1 MVMLTSNKFIVYLQT
16 FLREPSMKGN
26 IKLTLFAGLTIIS
39 LLAMSVSTMNLE
51 LKAQSQNQ
59 TSSPQLTQ
67 DVQKRLAGVSQKF
80 RELVSKSGVNL
91 TLPQSGN
98 LTDQVQKLSQ
108 SSGIKTLSQQLPQL
122 LDLGINATNIKQ
134 LQTGNN
140 DLPGLVKKFGI
151 LADLIP

>member
-1 MVMLTSNKFIVYLQT
+1 
-16 FLREPSMKGN
+16 MKGN

-39 LLAMSVSTMNLE
+39 LLAMSFSTLNLE
-51 LKAQSQNQ
+51 VKAQSQNQ
-59 TSSPQLTQ
+59 TSPQVSQ
-67 DVQKRLAGVSQKF
+67 EVEKRLAAVSQKF

-134 LQTGNN
+134 LQTGSN

>member
-1 MVMLTSNKFIVYLQT
+1 MLTSNKFILYLQT

>member
-1 MVMLTSNKFIVYLQT
+1 
-16 FLREPSMKGN
+16 MKKN

-51 LKAQSQNQ
+51 LKAQGQNQ
-59 TSSPQLTQ
+59 TSPQVSQ
-67 DVQKRLAGVSQKF
+67 EVEKRLAAVSQKF

-122 LDLGINATNIKQ
+122 SDLGINTSNIKQ
-134 LQTGNN
+134 LQTGSN

>member
-1 MVMLTSNKFIVYLQT
+1 
-16 FLREPSMKGN
+16 MKGN
-26 IKLTLFAGLTIIS
+26 IKLILFAGLTIIS
-39 LLAMSVSTMNLE
+39 LMAMSVSTLNLE
-51 LKAQSQNQ
+51 VKAQSQNQ
-59 TSSPQLTQ
+59 TSPQLTQ
-67 DVQKRLAGVSQKF
+67 DVEKRLAAVSQKF
-80 RELVSKSGVNL
+80 RELVTKSDVNL

-98 LTDQVQKLSQ
+98 LTNEVQKLSQ
-108 SSGIKTLSQQLPQL
+108 SSGLKTLSQQLPQL

>member
-1 MVMLTSNKFIVYLQT
+1 
-16 FLREPSMKGN
+16 MKGN
-26 IKLTLFAGLTIIS
+26 IKLILFAGLTIIS

-67 DVQKRLAGVSQKF
+67 DVQKRLAAVSQKF
-80 RELVSKSGVNL
+80 RELVTKSDVNL

-98 LTDQVQKLSQ
+98 LTNEVQKLSQ
-108 SSGIKTLSQQLPQL
+108 SSGLKTLSQQLPQL
-122 LDLGINATNIKQ
+122 LDLGINATSIKQ

>member
-1 MVMLTSNKFIVYLQT
+1 
-16 FLREPSMKGN
+16 MKGN

-39 LLAMSVSTMNLE
+39 LLAMSFSTLNLE
-51 LKAQSQNQ
+51 VKAQSQNQ
-59 TSSPQLTQ
+59 TSPQVSQ
-67 DVQKRLAGVSQKF
+67 EVEKRLAAVSQKF
-80 RELVSKSGVNL
+80 RELVSKSGANI

-134 LQTGNN
+134 LQAGSN

>member
-1 MVMLTSNKFIVYLQT
+1 
-16 FLREPSMKGN
+16 MKKN

-39 LLAMSVSTMNLE
+39 LLAMSFSTLNLE
-51 LKAQSQNQ
+51 VKAQSQNQ
-59 TSSPQLTQ
+59 TSPQVSQ
-67 DVQKRLAGVSQKF
+67 GVEKRLAAVSQKF
-80 RELVSKSGVNL
+80 RELVSKSGANL

-122 LDLGINATNIKQ
+122 SDLGINTSNIKQ
-134 LQTGNN
+134 LQTGSN

>member
-1 MVMLTSNKFIVYLQT
+1 
-16 FLREPSMKGN
+16 MKGN
-26 IKLTLFAGLTIIS
+26 IKLILFAGLTIIS
-39 LLAMSVSTMNLE
+39 LLAMSVSTLNLE
-51 LKAQSQNQ
+51 VKAQSQNQ
-59 TSSPQLTQ
+59 TSPQLTQ
-67 DVQKRLAGVSQKF
+67 DVQKRLAAVSQKF
-80 RELVSKSGVNL
+80 RELVTKSDVNL

-98 LTDQVQKLSQ
+98 LTNEVQKLSQ
-108 SSGIKTLSQQLPQL
+108 SSGLKTLSQQLPQL

>member
-1 MVMLTSNKFIVYLQT
+1 MLTSNKFILYLQS
-16 FLREPSMKGN
+16 FLREPPMKRN
-26 IKLTLFAGLTIIS
+26 IKLTLFAGLAIIS
-39 LLAMSVSTMNLE
+39 LLAMSFSTLNLE
-51 LKAQSQNQ
+51 VKAQSQNQ
-59 TSSPQLTQ
+59 TSPQVSQ
-67 DVQKRLAGVSQKF
+67 EVEKRLAAVSQKF
-80 RELVSKSGVNL
+80 RELVSKSGANL

-98 LTDQVQKLSQ
+98 LTEQVQKLSQ

-122 LDLGINATNIKQ
+122 SDLGINTTNIKQ

>member
-1 MVMLTSNKFIVYLQT
+1 
-16 FLREPSMKGN
+16 MKKN

>member
-1 MVMLTSNKFIVYLQT
+1 
-16 FLREPSMKGN
+16 MKGN

-80 RELVSKSGVNL
+80 RELVSKSGANL

-108 SSGIKTLSQQLPQL
+108 SSGIKTLSQQLSQL

-151 LADLIP
+151 LTDLIP

>member
-1 MVMLTSNKFIVYLQT
+1 
-16 FLREPSMKGN
+16 MKGN

-39 LLAMSVSTMNLE
+39 LLAISFSTMNLE

-108 SSGIKTLSQQLPQL
+108 SNGIKTLSQQLPQL

>member
-1 MVMLTSNKFIVYLQT
+1 
-16 FLREPSMKGN
+16 MKGN
-26 IKLTLFAGLTIIS
+26 IKLTLLVGLTIIS
-39 LLAMSVSTMNLE
+39 LLAVSVSTMNLE
-51 LKAQSQNQ
+51 AKAQSQNQ

-67 DVQKRLAGVSQKF
+67 DVQKRLTEVSQKF
-80 RELVSKSGVNL
+80 RELVTKSGANL

-98 LTDQVQKLSQ
+98 LTEQVQKLSQ
-108 SSGIKTLSQQLPQL
+108 SGGFKTLSTLLPQL
-122 LDLGINATNIKQ
+122 SDLGINTTSIKQ